1 MSNQAKITCTNV
13 WKLFG
18 PDEKRIIKG
27 LDKNLSIKEVQ
38 EKTGHV
44 VAVKDVSFSIEK
56 GETFVVMGL
65 SGSGKST
72 LVRCISRLI
81 EPTSGTVK
89 MDDVDVT
96 KMSGRDLLDLRRNK
110 MSMVFQ
116 HFGLFPHRTVV
127 ENIGYGLEIRGNKK
141 NDRTEKSM
149 EVLKMV
155 GLEGWQNNYP
165 RELSGGMQQRVG
177 LARALAV
184 DPEILIFDEPFS
196 ALDPLIRREMQDELL
211 KIQEKLQK
219 TMVFITHD
227 FLEAIKMGDA
237 IMKDGEVSQVGTPEE
252 IYNDPANIF
261 VAQFIG
267 TPKMNILEVSEQNI
281 ISENTIKILE
291 NNIQF
296 DQLKLNKSK
305 HFVGIRPEHLKANQE
320 NQFSFNPEIELIEN
334 LGNEKIAY
342 MKKNEHQLSAKVPS
356 NIEIGNKIGFDLNDL
371 FIFDENGNR
380 LKS

>member
-1 MSNQAKITCTNV
+1 MSNQPKITCSNV

-18 PDEKRIIKG
+18 SDEKRIIKD

-81 EPTSGTVK
+81 EPTAGTVK

-96 KMSGRDLLDLRRNK
+96 KMSGRELLDLRRNK

-141 NDRTEKSM
+141 NDRIEKSM

-155 GLEGWQNNYP
+155 GLEGWHNNYP
-165 RELSGGMQQRVG
+165 RELSGGNATKSR
-177 LARALAV
+177 
-184 DPEILIFDEPFS
+184 FS
-196 ALDPLIRREMQDELL
+196 
-211 KIQEKLQK
+211 
-219 TMVFITHD
+219 
-227 FLEAIKMGDA
+227 
-237 IMKDGEVSQVGTPEE
+237 SC
-252 IYNDPANIF
+252 
-261 VAQFIG
+261 
-267 TPKMNILEVSEQNI
+267 
-281 ISENTIKILE
+281 ISCRSRN
-291 NNIQF
+291 
-296 DQLKLNKSK
+296 
-305 HFVGIRPEHLKANQE
+305 
-320 NQFSFNPEIELIEN
+320 FN
-334 LGNEKIAY
+334 
-342 MKKNEHQLSAKVPS
+342 
-356 NIEIGNKIGFDLNDL
+356 F
-371 FIFDENGNR
+371 
-380 LKS
+380 

>member
-1 MSNQAKITCTNV
+1 MSNQAKITCSNV

-18 PDEKRIIKG
+18 SDEKRIIKN

-81 EPTSGTVK
+81 EPTAGTVK

-96 KMSGRDLLDLRRNK
+96 KMSNKELLDLRRTK

-116 HFGLFPHRTVV
+116 HFGLFPHRTVID
-127 ENIGYGLEIRGNKK
+127 NIAYGLEIRGNKK
-141 NDRTEKSM
+141 AERIEKSM

-155 GLEGWQNNYP
+155 GLDGWQNNYP

-196 ALDPLIRREMQDELL
+196 ALDPLIRREMQDALL
-211 KIQEKLQK
+211 KIQEKLQR

-227 FLEAIKMGDA
+227 FLEAIKMGDHIA
-237 IMKDGEVSQVGTPEE
+237 IMKDGEISQIGTPEE
-252 IYNDPANIF
+252 IVSNPKDQYVKDFCEDVPKYKVLSAGKVMRIECC
-261 VAQFIG
+261 AETKKQFE
-267 TPKMNILEVSEQNI
+267 KK
-281 ISENTIKILE
+281 ENCIEDNSKIETL
-291 NNIQF
+291 I
-296 DQLKLNKSK
+296 DQLSEGDQAYPVVCSSSGKLLGEIDRSIVMQSMKSK
-305 HFVGIRPEHLKANQE
+305 V
-320 NQFSFNPEIELIEN
+320 
-334 LGNEKIAY
+334 
-342 MKKNEHQLSAKVPS
+342 
-356 NIEIGNKIGFDLNDL
+356 
-371 FIFDENGNR
+371 
-380 LKS
+380 

>member
-1 MSNQAKITCTNV
+1 MSNQAKITCSNV

-18 PDEKRIIKG
+18 SDEKRIIKN

-81 EPTSGTVK
+81 EPTAGTVK

-96 KMSGRDLLDLRRNK
+96 KMSNKELLDLRRTK

-116 HFGLFPHRTVV
+116 HFGLFPHRTVI
-127 ENIGYGLEIRGNKK
+127 ENIAYGLEVRGNKK
-141 NDRTEKSM
+141 AERIEKSM

-155 GLEGWQNNYP
+155 GLDGWQNNYP

-211 KIQEKLQK
+211 KIQEKLQR

-227 FLEAIKMGDA
+227 FLEAIKMGDHIA

-252 IYNDPANIF
+252 IVAN
-261 VAQFIG
+261 
-267 TPKMNILEVSEQNI
+267 PK
-281 ISENTIKILE
+281 
-291 NNIQF
+291 
-296 DQLKLNKSK
+296 DQYVKDFCEDVPKYKVLSAGKVMRKDCCNQSKELFKNKSDCILDNSK
-305 HFVGIRPEHLKANQE
+305 IETLIDKLVESDKIYPVICSETGELLG
-320 NQFSFNPEIELIEN
+320 EIDRSIVMRS
-334 LGNEKIAY
+334 
-342 MKKNEHQLSAKVPS
+342 MKSKT
-356 NIEIGNKIGFDLNDL
+356 
-371 FIFDENGNR
+371 
-380 LKS
+380 

>member
-1 MSNQAKITCTNV
+1 MNNNQKIICSNI

-18 PDEKRIIKG
+18 PDEKRVMKN
-27 LDKNLSIKEVQ
+27 LDKRLSMKEVQ

-44 VAVKDVSFSIEK
+44 VAVKDVSFSIQK

-81 EPTSGTVK
+81 EPTSGIVK
-89 MDDVDVT
+89 MDNVEVT
-96 KMSGRDLLDLRRNK
+96 KMNNRELLDLRRNK

-116 HFGLFPHRTVV
+116 HFGLFPHRTVL
-127 ENIGYGLEIRGNKK
+127 ENIGYGLEVRGTKK
-141 NDRTEKSM
+141 DIRTEKSM

-155 GLEGWQNNYP
+155 GLDGWQNNYP

-227 FLEAIKMGDA
+227 FLEAIKMGDHIA

-252 IYNDPANIF
+252 IVANPIDQYVKDF
-261 VAQFIG
+261 CEDV
-267 TPKMNILEVSEQNI
+267 PKYKVLSAGKVMRKDCCNEV
-281 ISENTIKILE
+281 KDL
-291 NNIQF
+291 F
-296 DQLKLNKSK
+296 KNKSDC
-305 HFVGIRPEHLKANQE
+305 ILDNLKIE
-320 NQFSFNPEIELIEN
+320 TLIDKLVDTDKKYPVVCSETGDLLGEIDRSIV
-334 LGNEKIAY
+334 
-342 MKKNEHQLSAKVPS
+342 MKSM
-356 NIEIGNKIGFDLNDL
+356 
-371 FIFDENGNR
+371 
-380 LKS
+380 KSKA

>member
-1 MSNQAKITCTNV
+1 MNNQPKITCSNV

-18 PDEKRIIKG
+18 SDEQRIIKD
-27 LDKNLSIKEVQ
+27 LDKSLSIKEVQ

-96 KMSGRDLLDLRRNK
+96 KMSGRELLDLRRNK

-141 NDRTEKSM
+141 NDRVEKSM

-155 GLEGWQNNYP
+155 GLEGWHNNYP

-227 FLEAIKMGDA
+227 FLEAIKMGDHIA

-252 IYNDPANIF
+252 IVSN
-261 VAQFIG
+261 
-267 TPKMNILEVSEQNI
+267 PKDQYVKDFCEDVPKYKVLSAGKVMRTECCNETKNLFENGKDNILDN
-281 ISENTIKILE
+281 
-291 NNIQF
+291 
-296 DQLKLNKSK
+296 SK
-305 HFVGIRPEHLKANQE
+305 
-320 NQFSFNPEIELIEN
+320 IEN
-334 LGNEKIAY
+334 LIDRLIDNDKTYPVVCNESGKLLGEIDRVIV
-342 MKKNEHQLSAKVPS
+342 MKSMRS
-356 NIEIGNKIGFDLNDL
+356 NQ
-371 FIFDENGNR
+371 
-380 LKS
+380 

>member
-1 MSNQAKITCTNV
+1 MADNNKIVCENI

-18 PDEKRIIKG
+18 PDEKRIKEN
-27 LDKNLSIKEVQ
+27 LDPNLSIKEVQ

-44 VAVKDVSFSIEK
+44 VAVKNVSFSIQK

-89 MDDVDVT
+89 MDDIDVT
-96 KMSGRDLLDLRRNK
+96 KMSGGELLDLRRNK

-127 ENIGYGLEIRGNKK
+127 ENIAYGLEIRGNKK
-141 NDRTEKSM
+141 QERKDKAM

-155 GLEGWQNNYP
+155 GLDGWQNNYP

-211 KIQEKLQK
+211 KLQEKLQK

-227 FLEAIKMGDA
+227 FLEAIKMGDHIA

-252 IYNDPANIF
+252 IVAN
-261 VAQFIG
+261 
-267 TPKMNILEVSEQNI
+267 PKDQYVKDFCEDVPKYIVLSAGKVMREQCC
-281 ISENTIKILE
+281 EETK
-291 NNIQF
+291 
-296 DQLKLNKSK
+296 KLYENKSVCIPDNSK
-305 HFVGIRPEHLKANQE
+305 IETLIDKLVDSEK
-320 NQFSFNPEIELIEN
+320 SFPVICSDTGDLLGEIDRSIV
-334 LGNEKIAY
+334 
-342 MKKNEHQLSAKVPS
+342 MKSMKSAS
-356 NIEIGNKIGFDLNDL
+356 
-371 FIFDENGNR
+371 
-380 LKS
+380 

>member
-1 MSNQAKITCTNV
+1 MSDQKITCSNI

-18 PDEKRIIKG
+18 PDEKRILKD

-38 EKTGHV
+38 EQTGHV
-44 VAVKDVSFSIEK
+44 VAVKDVSFSIQK

-81 EPTSGTVK
+81 EPTSGQVM
-89 MDDVDVT
+89 MDNVDVT
-96 KMSGRDLLDLRRNK
+96 KMSGRELLNLRRNK

-127 ENIGYGLEIRGNKK
+127 ENIGYGLEVRGTRKDERLN
-141 NDRTEKSM
+141 KSM

-155 GLEGWQNNYP
+155 GLEGWHNNYP

-211 KIQEKLQK
+211 NIQQKVQK

-227 FLEAIKMGDA
+227 FLEAIKMGDHIA

-252 IYNDPANIF
+252 IVAN
-261 VAQFIG
+261 
-267 TPKMNILEVSEQNI
+267 PKDQYVKDFCEDVPKYKVLSAGKVMRKDCCD
-281 ISENTIKILE
+281 NTKEMFKNGADKILD
-291 NNIQF
+291 N
-296 DQLKLNKSK
+296 LKIETLIDKLVDSDKSYP
-305 HFVGIRPEHLKANQE
+305 VVCCETGELLG
-320 NQFSFNPEIELIEN
+320 EIDRAIV
-334 LGNEKIAY
+334 
-342 MKKNEHQLSAKVPS
+342 MRSMTS
-356 NIEIGNKIGFDLNDL
+356 
-371 FIFDENGNR
+371 
-380 LKS
+380 KSQ

>member
-1 MSNQAKITCTNV
+1 MSNQPKITCSNV

-18 PDEKRIIKG
+18 SDEKRIIKD

-81 EPTSGTVK
+81 EPTAGTVK

-96 KMSGRDLLDLRRNK
+96 KMSGRELLDLRRNK

-141 NDRTEKSM
+141 NDRIEKSM

-155 GLEGWQNNYP
+155 GLEGWHNNYP

-227 FLEAIKMGDA
+227 FLEAIKMGDHIA

-252 IYNDPANIF
+252 IVAN
-261 VAQFIG
+261 
-267 TPKMNILEVSEQNI
+267 PKDQYVKDFCEDVPKYKVLSASKVMREECCDDTKKMFESG
-281 ISENTIKILE
+281 S
-291 NNIQF
+291 NNIPHNSKIETLIDKLVDT
-296 DQLKLNKSK
+296 DQKFPVVNRET
-305 HFVGIRPEHLKANQE
+305 G
-320 NQFSFNPEIELIEN
+320 ELIGE
-334 LGNEKIAY
+334 IDRAIV
-342 MKKNEHQLSAKVPS
+342 MKSMKSA
-356 NIEIGNKIGFDLNDL
+356 N
-371 FIFDENGNR
+371 
-380 LKS
+380 